1 MRLLVATYDYPRPG
15 APGTNRWAVMTKYL
29 RRLGHE
35 VTVVTAA
42 APGISTDEVYGVVR
56 TADLSSNPTVRR
68 LLRRPTGGTAPPSD
82 SPDGGTTGL
91 VTKVV
96 VPDGYLLSW
105 NPTAARAIKRLARE
119 RRFDCLITS
128 GPPDSTHLLG
138 LVSGRRLAPW
148 IAEFRDGWLF
158 EPLGGPF
165 PTAPQRALAGWLE
178 RSVATRADAVV
189 GVTRPIADDIR
200 SRLGAPAELISNG
213 SDPEMASAA
222 PPKSGAIDA
231 QKFTFLHTGTAT
243 GAWGRNPKVLL
254 NAVRRLLAADAGLA
268 GRVEVLFVGKA
279 TAEDLRLF
287 SAPDLDGVV
296 RYGGFVD
303 RSEAFALQRAAG
315 ALLLL
320 TSNNVSEATGK
331 LFEYLGAGRP
341 IIALAHNNEAARI
354 VEETGTGVCVPPN
367 DVEAIVTQL
376 RRAIDGELE
385 KSYAPRGLER
395 YSYPTP
401 AQQFASLAE
410 RVLSKRSGQQL
421 TASSSGQVLG
431 RTGDEEQ

>member
-15 APGTNRWAVMTKYL
+15 APGTNRWALMTKYL

-42 APGISTDEVYGVVR
+42 APGISIDEVDGVVR
-56 TADLSSNPTVRR
+56 TTDLSSNPTLRR
-68 LLRRPTGGTAPPSD
+68 LLRRPAAGTAPPSD

-158 EPLGGPF
+158 EPLSEPF

-178 RSVATRADAVV
+178 RSVVTRADAVV
-189 GVTRPIADDIR
+189 GVTRPIADDLR
-200 SRLGAPAELISNG
+200 SRLGRPAELIFNG
-213 SDPEMASAA
+213 WDPESMTPA
-222 PPKSGAIDA
+222 PPASGAVDA
-231 QKFTFLHTGTAT
+231 RRFTFVHTGTVS
-243 GAWGRNPKVLL
+243 GGWGRSPRILL
-254 NAVRRLLAADAGLA
+254 AAFRRLLETDPELA
-268 GRVEVLFVGKA
+268 GRVEMLFVGRA
-279 TAEDLRLF
+279 TADDLRLF
-287 SAPDLDGVV
+287 NAPEFDGVV

-303 RSEAFALQRAAG
+303 RSKAFGLQRAAG

-320 TSNNVSEATGK
+320 TSDHVSEATGK

-341 IIALAHNNEAARI
+341 IIALAQHNEAARI

-376 RRAIDGELE
+376 RRAIDGELA

-401 AQQFASLAE
+401 AQQIADLAE
-410 RVLSKRSGQQL
+410 RVISMRSRQQDG
-421 TASSSGQVLG
+421 ASSSGQALR